1 MCARK
6 RPRSVRGRKR
16 INRSGGRAMLL
27 RALARASH
35 FLLYVFM
42 IAAPASGWL
51 VLSLRHQR
59 TSVFGLFTWAWPTL
73 PAIASMP
80 FAQRQLWHD
89 EFLPLHTR
97 LSYLGMAL
105 LVPHVLAALWHHLIR
120 HDDVLSRMLPRI
132 AAERRG
138 AGSST

>member
-1 MCARK
+1 MPGAR
-6 RPRSVRGRKR
+6 
-16 INRSGGRAMLL
+16 

-51 VLSLRHQR
+51 VMSLRHQR
-59 TSVFGLFTWAWPTL
+59 TSVFGLFTWAWPTV
-73 PAIASMP
+73 PALASMP
-80 FAQRQLWHD
+80 HAQRQLWHD
-89 EFLPLHTR
+89 ELLPLHTR